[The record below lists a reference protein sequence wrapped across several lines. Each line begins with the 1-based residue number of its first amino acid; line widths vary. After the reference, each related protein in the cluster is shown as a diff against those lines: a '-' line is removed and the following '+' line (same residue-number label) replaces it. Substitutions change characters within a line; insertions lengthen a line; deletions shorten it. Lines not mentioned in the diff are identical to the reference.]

1 VSFAYVSGRPCLDF
15 AGTLKWRRR
24 EQSEE
29 QLTGPT
35 RLAEWARAGQF
46 IQGSMPVTSTK
57 LAKSIAVREA
67 IYRLVTLRIS
77 GEPADPAALDKL
89 NQAARHRPLTPQ
101 LINGQLRW
109 HGSVD
114 QLISTVARDALE
126 LLGSEQVNNVRE
138 CTGQECTRLFIDTS
152 RGNNRRWCGMGECGN
167 RAKVEAF
174 RRRQHV
180 EA

>member
-1 VSFAYVSGRPCLDF
+1 MNFAFVSGRPCLDF

-24 EQSEE
+24 ERSEE

-35 RLAEWARAGQF
+35 RLAEWARAGQL
-46 IQGSMPVTSTK
+46 ISGSMPVTSAK
-57 LAKSIAVREA
+57 LAKSILVREA
-67 IYRLVTLRIS
+67 IYRLVTQRIA
-77 GEPADPAALDKL
+77 GDPIDPSALDKL
-89 NQAARHRPLTPQ
+89 NLAARHRPLTPQ
-101 LINGQLRW
+101 LVNGNLRW

-126 LLGSEQVNNVRE
+126 LLGSEQLKNVRE

-152 RGNNRRWCGMGECGN
+152 RGNNRRWCGMGECGH

-174 RRRQHV
+174 RRRQSV